1 MQGDARQLFFLKAI
15 LNSFADSTS
24 LKVNY
29 AKSMMVPI
37 NVPKQKMNILAS
49 TFGCS
54 IGSLPFT
61 YLGLLFSLT
70 KPTAFGHWC
79 LNVKEG

>member
-1 MQGDARQLFFLKAI
+1 MKGDARQLFFLKAI
-15 LNSFADSTS
+15 LNSFADSTG

-37 NVPKQKMNILAS
+37 NVSEQKMNILAA

-54 IGSLPFT
+54 IGTQGLP
-61 YLGLLFSLT
+61 LSIT
-70 KPTAFGHWC
+70 KPTVADF
-79 LNVKEG
+79 